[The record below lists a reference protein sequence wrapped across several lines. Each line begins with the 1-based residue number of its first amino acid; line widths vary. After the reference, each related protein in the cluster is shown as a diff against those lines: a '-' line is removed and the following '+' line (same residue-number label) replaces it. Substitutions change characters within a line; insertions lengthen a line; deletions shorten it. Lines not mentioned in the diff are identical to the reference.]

1 MREHPSSHQL
11 KLYQK
16 RALSPDL
23 FRTVHR
29 HVNACPSCSE
39 RCNTPAGQ
47 EQDYSNLLAA
57 LMPEP
62 GDEPYHLTR
71 AELVGYVEKR
81 LDAVDAES
89 AESHLSVCAQCAE
102 EARGIGAT
110 AARTRRPVRRV
121 VGEYVAPLRIW
132 GRPALFAYFILI
144 SMGVGLAALFI
155 KRAGDDR
162 PVPPV
167 PGRAESA
174 NLNSNQS
181 ETGSPP
187 DDAGGWSAGGIE
199 KGQEPNQSTGGLPN
213 SGAAER
219 GAGGSELETNEA
231 IAAMLAPS
239 SRRAIVSALAEQR
252 LEASPVL
259 TRLKG
264 EGGSLRGGN
273 GEGRPF
279 LLLSPV
285 GKVVE
290 TTSPTFSWSPL
301 AGASSYVVTV
311 VDDQLNEV
319 AKSGP
324 LTKTEWRL
332 RTPLARGSAYSWQ
345 VTALKDGQTITSPV
359 MPAPQ
364 AKFMILDR
372 ARSEE
377 LRRVRRAA
385 PRYHLGLGVL
395 YARAGLLDE
404 AEREFRALVKAN
416 PRSGAARKLL
426 QSVRSM
432 RD

>member
-1 MREHPSSHQL
+1 MKYPEIPQNQS
-11 KLYQK
+11 KCG
-16 RALSPDL
+16 
-23 FRTVHR
+23 RT
-29 HVNACPSCSE
+29 
-39 RCNTPAGQ
+39 
-47 EQDYSNLLAA
+47 
-57 LMPEP
+57 
-62 GDEPYHLTR
+62 
-71 AELVGYVEKR
+71 
-81 LDAVDAES
+81 
-89 AESHLSVCAQCAE
+89 
-102 EARGIGAT
+102 
-110 AARTRRPVRRV
+110 
-121 VGEYVAPLRIW
+121 
-132 GRPALFAYFILI
+132 ALFAYFILI
-144 SMGVGLAALFI
+144 AMGVGLTALFI

-162 PVPPV
+162 PVLPV
-167 PGRAESA
+167 TSQAENA
-174 NLNSNQS
+174 NLDFNQS
-181 ETGSPP
+181 EPGSPR
-187 DDAGGWSAGGIE
+187 DGAGGLSAGEIE
-199 KGQEPNQSTGGLPN
+199 KGQEPNQSAAGLPN
-213 SGAAER
+213 SGEAER
-219 GAGGSELETNEA
+219 GAGSELESNEA

-252 LEASPVL
+252 LEASPVM
-259 TRLKG
+259 TQLKG

-273 GEGRPF
+273 GDGRPF
-279 LLLSPV
+279 LLFSPV

-290 TTSPTFSWSPL
+290 TTNPTFRWSPL

-324 LTKTEWRL
+324 LTKTEWSP
-332 RTPLARGSAYSWQ
+332 RTPLTRGSTYSWQ

-377 LRRVRRAA
+377 LKRVREAA

-416 PRSGAARKLL
+416 PSSGAARKLL

-432 RD
+432 RE

>member
-16 RALSPDL
+16 RALAPDL
-23 FRTVHR
+23 FLTIHG
-29 HVNACPSCSE
+29 HVNNCLSCSE

-62 GDEPYHLTR
+62 SDEPYHLTQV
-71 AELVGYVEKR
+71 ELAGYVEKK
-81 LDAVDAES
+81 LDAIDAES

-102 EARGIGAT
+102 AARGIGAM
-110 AARTRRPVRRV
+110 AARTRRPVRQV
-121 VGEYVAPLRIW
+121 VGEYVAPLRAW

-144 SMGVGLAALFI
+144 AMGVGLTALFI

-162 PVPPV
+162 PVLPV
-167 PGRAESA
+167 TSQAENA
-174 NLNSNQS
+174 NLDFNQS
-181 ETGSPP
+181 EPGSPR
-187 DDAGGWSAGGIE
+187 DGAGGLSAGEIE
-199 KGQEPNQSTGGLPN
+199 KGQEPNQSAAGLPN
-213 SGAAER
+213 SGEAER
-219 GAGGSELETNEA
+219 GAGSELESNEA

-252 LEASPVL
+252 LEASPVM
-259 TRLKG
+259 TQLKG

-273 GEGRPF
+273 GDGRPF
-279 LLLSPV
+279 LLFSPV

-290 TTSPTFSWSPL
+290 TTNPTFRWSPL

-324 LTKTEWRL
+324 LTKTEWSP
-332 RTPLARGSAYSWQ
+332 RTPLTRGSTYSWQ

-377 LRRVRRAA
+377 LKRVREAA

-416 PRSGAARKLL
+416 PSSGAARKLL

-432 RD
+432 RE

>member
-11 KLYQK
+11 RLYQK

-23 FRTVHR
+23 FLTVHR
-29 HVNACPSCSE
+29 HVNACPACSE
-39 RCNTPAGQ
+39 RCNTRAGQ

-71 AELVGYVEKR
+71 AELAGYFEKR

-102 EARGIGAT
+102 EARGIGAM
-110 AARTRRPVRRV
+110 AARKRRPVRQA
-121 VGEYVAPLRIW
+121 VGQYVAPLRAW

-144 SMGVGLAALFI
+144 VMGVGLTAIFI

-162 PVPPV
+162 PVLPETSQAEGANPASHRREPDPPRD
-167 PGRAESA
+167 G
-174 NLNSNQS
+174 
-181 ETGSPP
+181 
-187 DDAGGWSAGGIE
+187 AGGPGAVGIE
-199 KGQEPNQSTGGLPN
+199 KGQEPNQSAAGLPN
-213 SGAAER
+213 AGEAER
-219 GAGGSELETNEA
+219 GAGSGLESNEA
-231 IAAMLAPS
+231 IAALLAPS
-239 SRRAIVSALAEQR
+239 SRRAITSALAEQR
-252 LEASPVL
+252 LEASPAV

-264 EGGSLRGGN
+264 EGGSLRGGD

-279 LLLSPV
+279 RLFSPV

-290 TTSPTFSWSPL
+290 TASPTFRWSPL
-301 AGASSYVVTV
+301 TGASSYVVTV

-324 LTKTEWRL
+324 LTKTEWRP

-345 VTALKDGQTITSPV
+345 VTAVKDGQNITSPV

-377 LRRVRRAA
+377 IKRVRRAA

-416 PRSGAARKLL
+416 PGSATARKLL
-426 QSVRSM
+426 QSARSM
-432 RD
+432 RE

>member
-1 MREHPSSHQL
+1 
-11 KLYQK
+11 
-16 RALSPDL
+16 
-23 FRTVHR
+23 
-29 HVNACPSCSE
+29 
-39 RCNTPAGQ
+39 
-47 EQDYSNLLAA
+47 
-57 LMPEP
+57 MPEP
-62 GDEPYHLTR
+62 DDEPYHLTR
-71 AELVGYVEKR
+71 AELTGYVEKR

-102 EARGIGAT
+102 DARAIGAQ
-110 AARTRRPVRRV
+110 AARTRRPVRQV
-121 VGEYVAPLRIW
+121 VGEYVAPLRAW
-132 GRPALFAYFILI
+132 GRPALFASFILI
-144 SMGVGLAALFI
+144 VMGAGLTALFI

-162 PVPPV
+162 PVLPV
-167 PGRAESA
+167 SGQAESA
-174 NLNSNQS
+174 NVDFNPG
-181 ETGSPP
+181 EPDSPR
-187 DDAGGWSAGGIE
+187 DGAGGERAGGIE
-199 KGQEPNQSTGGLPN
+199 KGQEPNRSAAGLPN
-213 SGAAER
+213 SGEAKR
-219 GAGGSELETNEA
+219 GAGSELESNEA

-239 SRRAIVSALAEQR
+239 SRRAIVSALTEQR
-252 LEASPVL
+252 LEASPVM

-273 GEGRPF
+273 GDGRPF
-279 LLLSPV
+279 LLFSPV

-290 TTSPTFSWSPL
+290 TTSPTFRWSPL

-319 AKSGP
+319 AKSEP

-332 RTPLARGSAYSWQ
+332 RTPLARGGTYSWQ
-345 VTALKDGQTITSPV
+345 VTAVKDGQTVTSPV

-377 LRRVRRAA
+377 LRRVRGAA

-416 PRSGAARKLL
+416 PGSATARKLL
-426 QSVRSM
+426 QSVRAM
-432 RD
+432 KE